1 MSEISISRKH
11 GKTLADARAAAEHMA
26 SALKE
31 EFGLSCRWNDDTLH
45 FQRSGISGQLELD
58 HEIVALNIQL
68 SFLFAALKPS
78 IEREVHKFFDENFA
92 T

>member
-1 MSEISISRKH
+1 MSDISISRKH
-11 GKTLADARAAAEHMA
+11 GKRLAEARIAAEHMA
-26 SALKE
+26 SELKE
-31 EFGLSCRWNDDTLH
+31 EFGLHCTWDADTLH

-58 HEIVALNIQL
+58 QEIVALNIQL

-92 T
+92 A